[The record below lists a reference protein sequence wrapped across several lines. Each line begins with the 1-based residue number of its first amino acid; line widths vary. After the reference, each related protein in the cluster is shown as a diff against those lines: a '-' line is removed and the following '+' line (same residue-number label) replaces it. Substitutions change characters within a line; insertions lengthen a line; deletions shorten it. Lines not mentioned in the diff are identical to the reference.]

1 MTVFLVSCFLTIT
14 FLSQGWGKHYLLET
28 RDAKKYH
35 DDGTDHFGLDI
46 TTADA
51 KTLMKT
57 YLKDNELAKFKSW
70 PEKTKKRV
78 INKINKI
85 LDNVRNGLDLDYWY
99 RPEFRETSFSRQI
112 TPHDEGWEAH
122 VIYYALIKP
131 LLEERHGR

>member
-1 MTVFLVSCFLTIT
+1 MKVFPVSCFLTIT
-14 FLSQGWGKHYLLET
+14 LLSQGWGKHYLVKT
-28 RDAKKYH
+28 GDAKKYH

-51 KTLMKT
+51 ETIIKT
-57 YLKDNELAKFKSW
+57 YLKDDELARFKSW

-78 INKINKI
+78 INKINQI
-85 LDNVRNGLDLDYWY
+85 LDYVRNGVDIDYWY